1 MSFFPGS
8 KFLVV
13 PHQNGPWSRDEIIS
27 LYTTITDMMGVRKE
41 QKDRVETDINR
52 MLTRLNQ
59 TDTYF
64 VVVRRRV
71 GDANSAGWKGAVLK
85 EYTSLAP
92 GRLPVA
98 YASEYVIWDVK
109 QANQLKGWL
118 HEATE
123 RKMQKIATG

>member
-13 PHQNGPWSRDEIIS
+13 SHQNGPWSRDEIIS

-64 VVVRRRV
+64 MVVRRRV

-85 EYTSLAP
+85 EYASLAP

-98 YASEYVIWDVK
+98 YASEYVIWDVQ